1 MPLMVELLKANSTL
15 PFAVFL
21 TFWIETSTSSGLA
34 FCLRSFKVCAYIIP
48 APGIITTELTIG
60 LFFQAWEAGILLVP
74 TFSPPVFFFYF
85 VLFFFLVLTSTKS
98 FVVPGV
104 PDVFFFGCLSLS
116 LLLSLGFQALLRLAH
131 FGGQCCTQVEPGLYC
146 APCVYLACF
155 IGCLDRLLLV
165 CFFHYYFFVALM
177 CLIQFLMFFTP
188 SLTVLLTFFCI

>member
-1 MPLMVELLKANSTL
+1 M
-15 PFAVFL
+15 
-21 TFWIETSTSSGLA
+21 A
-34 FCLRSFKVCAYIIP
+34 FCFRSFKVCAYIIP
-48 APGIITTELTIG
+48 DPGIITTELTIG

-74 TFSPPVFFFYF
+74 MFSPPVFFFFF

-104 PDVFFFGCLSLS
+104 PDVFFFGCFSLYNRDIFGCLSLS
-116 LLLSLGFQALLRLAH
+116 LSLSLGFQALLRLVR